1 MTFEQLRTFA
11 RVVKLGGIRKAAL
24 EMNISQPAISARISA
39 LEEELGI
46 PLLHRLTS
54 GISPTKEGLRL
65 LAHAQ
70 KIEADMANIK
80 TEMTQ
85 NENIVGILRIGVA
98 ETIAHSWLSPF
109 LKKLRQIYPKLV
121 VELSVDVSNNL
132 RDHLLNRQLDL
143 AVLMGPLVE
152 GNVEN
157 RLLPTFA
164 LDWYCSA
171 AENITSLLDSPI
183 ISFARASRP
192 YQELNA
198 ELLSRYGDSGQI
210 FSSTSLSASLEMV
223 ANGIGVG
230 TLPVCLAT
238 SLLQSGKIKTYDPGW
253 TLTNLQFTASYL
265 NDPRDDTVIKI
276 ADMMEATAQE
286 YAENQ

>member
-11 RVVKLGGIRKAAL
+11 RVVKLRGIRKAAL

-286 YAENQ
+286 YSENQ